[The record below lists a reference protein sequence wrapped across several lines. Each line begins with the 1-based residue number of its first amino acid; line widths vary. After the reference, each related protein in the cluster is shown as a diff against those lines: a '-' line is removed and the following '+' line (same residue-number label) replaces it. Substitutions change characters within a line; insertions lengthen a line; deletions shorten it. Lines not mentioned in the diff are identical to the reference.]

1 MDDAK
6 KFPPIYVV
14 SGGKGIAG
22 DVMVHS
28 TLIQFPGNKIP
39 VITVPDVINEEKLQ
53 STIKEVKST
62 NGVIVHT
69 MVDTDIRNKLKKLCK
84 ENDIRDFDM
93 MGDLSDYVTQLTGVE
108 PMRIPGL
115 YRKLNHQYFDRIASI
130 EYTIA
135 HDDGLDPDRIL
146 NADVVLTGVSRAG
159 KTPLSI
165 YMAMFG
171 WKVANVP
178 LVNGIEPPEALF
190 KVDPG
195 RVFGLT
201 ISINQLMNHRN
212 KRVERLG
219 ANFTNF
225 SYIEPHDVRNELDWA
240 ESIFRKG
247 NFTIIDVTY
256 KPIEST
262 ANEIIRQ
269 IIQRYPQNEQRERQ
283 NMD

>member
-1 MDDAK
+1 MDDNK
-6 KFPPIYVV
+6 KYPPIYVV

-39 VITVPDVINEEKLQ
+39 VITMPDVINEKKLLAAVD
-53 STIKEVKST
+53 EVKAN

-69 MVDTDIRNKLKKLCK
+69 MVDTDIRNKLKKLCTLK
-84 ENDIRDFDM
+84 GIKDFDM
-93 MGDLSDYVTQLTGVE
+93 MGDLSDYITALTGVE
-108 PMRIPGL
+108 PVRIPGL

-135 HDDGLDPDRIL
+135 HDDGLDPERIL

-171 WKVANVP
+171 WKVANIP
-178 LVNGIEPPEALF
+178 LVKGIDPPEALF

-201 ISINQLMNHRN
+201 ISLNQLMNHRN

-219 ANFTNF
+219 ATFTNF
-225 SYIEPHDVRNELDWA
+225 SYIEPHEMRGELDWA
-240 ESIFRKG
+240 ENIFRKG
-247 NFTIIDVTY
+247 SFTIIDVTY

-269 IIQRYPQNEQRERQ
+269 IIQRYPQVEQRESQ

>member
-1 MDDAK
+1 MDDTK

-84 ENDIRDFDM
+84 ENNIRDFDM

-135 HDDGLDPDRIL
+135 HDDGLDPERIL

-178 LVNGIEPPEALF
+178 LVNGIEPPDALF

-269 IIQRYPQNEQRERQ
+269 IIQRYPQNEQRESQ

>member
-1 MDDAK
+1 MGNDK
-6 KFPPIYVV
+6 KYPPIYVV

-39 VITVPDVINEEKLQ
+39 VITIPDVINDEKLLAAVD
-53 STIKEVKST
+53 EVKSN

-69 MVDTDIRNKLKKLCK
+69 MVDTDIRNKLKQLCK
-84 ENDIRDFDM
+84 ENGIKDFDM
-93 MGDLSDYVTQLTGVE
+93 MGDLSDYITNLTGVE
-108 PMRIPGL
+108 PVRIPGL

-135 HDDGLDPDRIL
+135 HDDGLDPERII
-146 NADVVLTGVSRAG
+146 NADVILTGVSRAG

-178 LVNGIEPPEALF
+178 LVKGIDPPEALF
-190 KVDPG
+190 KADPG

-201 ISINQLMNHRN
+201 ITLNQLLNHRN

-219 ANFTNF
+219 TTFTNF
-225 SYIEPHDVRNELDWA
+225 SYIEPHEMREELDWA
-240 ESIFRKG
+240 ESIFHKG
-247 NFTIIDVTY
+247 GFTLIDVTY

-269 IIQRYPQNEQRERQ
+269 IIQRYPQIEQRESQ